1 MLPPKQRIKLYQ
13 PRSKLEQFED
23 ILIES
28 QLLEQAMADLAGS
41 PLDYDKFEMEG
52 LGLTREGMEGLGL
65 TGITDFDT
73 SDAIFAEPGAD
84 DRPEAERGEAEEG
97 CRCESCLERGQLVA
111 EMAEETKRL
120 QTCWLELREDFKT
133 VYRLVLEEAWGDS
146 NRPKPNLEMMTK
158 SVHKLVWR
166 DPHQLYQ
173 RLESQL
179 RDFVMELRMRLV
191 DLLQKQAKN
200 PNLAQ
205 EFIQSL
211 LGGHDKLCEA
221 GKLVAPV
228 LSDLEV
234 NHLRRFSLTWEL
246 LSKHMYQTLVYCD
259 PLIQNNLP
267 IFISQLRA
275 LYPNKE
281 NEDKYTELVRGYLDF
296 DVEMENVGVFWSG
309 AEALLLEYSQEQ
321 QRLREK
327 QKMLKNDWERFK
339 QQRKEIESSLMEK
352 PQAGGGGEA
361 LATLGESLHQL
372 LTGLEEVGVDALPTS
387 MEHEM
392 RREEVAEHVPGEDH
406 MDNGAASTPASC
418 ECHVC
423 TAPLPTSK
431 QDSSLPLFPPKCSTP
446 SPCPSSLYPHLY
458 LPSSSAPLPSV
469 VSSVAS
475 LSAALS
481 SALQLT
487 TSQASTTV
495 SSSSLS
501 STLPTSLS
509 LSSTTGAFSSNSSL
523 PSSPSA
529 TSLAQRAT
537 DVADSLPSVD
547 TTSLPTN
554 ASDPKKLENDG
565 IRVTTD
571 KSDGIRVTSNTS
583 DGIRA

>member
-1 MLPPKQRIKLYQ
+1 
-13 PRSKLEQFED
+13 
-23 ILIES
+23 
-28 QLLEQAMADLAGS
+28 
-41 PLDYDKFEMEG
+41 ME
-52 LGLTREGMEGLGL
+52 
-65 TGITDFDT
+65 
-73 SDAIFAEPGAD
+73 
-84 DRPEAERGEAEEG
+84 
-97 CRCESCLERGQLVA
+97 LVG
-111 EMAEETKRL
+111 
-120 QTCWLELREDFKT
+120 LELREDFKT

-146 NRPKPNLEMMTK
+146 NRPKPSLDRMTE

-179 RDFVMELRMRLV
+179 RDFVMELRLRLV

-246 LSKHMYQTLVYCD
+246 LSKHLYQVIVYTD

-309 AEALLLEYSQEQ
+309 TEALLLEYSQEQ

-406 MDNGAASTPASC
+406 LDNGAPSTPASC
-418 ECHVC
+418 ECHIC
-423 TAPLPTSK
+423 TAPPPTSK

-458 LPSSSAPLPSV
+458 LPSSSTTSSSSLPSV

-495 SSSSLS
+495 SSSSLP
-501 STLPTSLS
+501 STMPTSLS
-509 LSSTTGAFSSNSSL
+509 SAIGAFPSNSSL

-529 TSLAQRAT
+529 TSALAQRAN
-537 DVADSLPSVD
+537 SVVD
-547 TTSLPTN
+547 
-554 ASDPKKLENDG
+554 
-565 IRVTTD
+565 
-571 KSDGIRVTSNTS
+571 
-583 DGIRA
+583 